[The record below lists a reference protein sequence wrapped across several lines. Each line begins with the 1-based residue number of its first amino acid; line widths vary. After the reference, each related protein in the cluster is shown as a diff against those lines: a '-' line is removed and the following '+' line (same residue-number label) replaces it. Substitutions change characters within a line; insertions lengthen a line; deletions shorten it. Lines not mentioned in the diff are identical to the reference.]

1 MKNPININV
10 VTGLFL
16 SIMAFSLQVHSQN
29 YGEFWTVE
37 LVATVQ
43 DSPEQIILSWEDNQ
57 HAGDTY
63 SIRRKIK
70 GTLGWGVP
78 IVTLGSSTL
87 SYIDTNVSVY
97 TSYEYEVTK
106 LSSGILMAWG
116 YVSAGIQTEIKAD
129 KGDLLLLIDS
139 TFVSTLSS
147 ETDLLIKDL
156 EADGWHISTE
166 YVSRTASVSDVKSLI
181 VFHYTNLP
189 DLNTLYL
196 LGHIPVPYSGNLNP
210 DAHPDHEGAW
220 PADVFYGDIDG
231 GWTDLYVNN
240 TIASDSRNHNIPGD
254 GKFDQSKVPSKIE
267 LEVGRVDFA
276 NLPAFTETE
285 EDLLSNY
292 LNKAHEFKTA
302 QYIPLERGV
311 VDEGDF
317 GSFNEGFWQNG
328 YRNFVPMFSKTLVHD
343 ADYTTSLSSSYL
355 WSYGCGAGSNT
366 SVAALDGGTT
376 LTTSKLTT
384 LDLESTFTMLFGS
397 YFGDWDKG
405 NNLLRASLAS
415 GRTLA
420 SVWAGRPNWHFHT
433 MASGDHIG
441 ISAKMSQDKD
451 SYYSSLNLGGGFV
464 TAEGVHVALMGD
476 PSIRQYYE
484 SAPSDLSIVNN
495 SNLAELAWTAS
506 SDPTI
511 NGYNVYRRDNGIW
524 SKLNDTI
531 INTLSFTDYPPF
543 AGVWSYMVKSIKL
556 KTNSS
561 GTFYNESLGIIGEEL
576 FTVGLPSTDQLE
588 VQIFPNPAQEY
599 VNIFSNQRTKYRT
612 SLYSLEGQL
621 VNSPQWV
628 TGSLTLNLEQIA
640 KGIYVIKI
648 ESESGFSK
656 TNKIIVN

>member
-1 MKNPININV
+1 
-10 VTGLFL
+10 
-16 SIMAFSLQVHSQN
+16 
-29 YGEFWTVE
+29 VE

-63 SIRRKIK
+63 RIRRKIK
-70 GTLGWGVP
+70 GALGWGAP
-78 IVTLGSSTL
+78 IATLSSSTL
-87 SYIDTNVSVY
+87 SYADTNV
-97 TSYEYEVTK
+97 TSMVAYEYEVQK

-116 YVSAGIQTEIKAD
+116 YVSAGIRTEIAAD
-129 KGDLLLLIDS
+129 KGDLLLLVDS
-139 TFVSTLSS
+139 TFVTSLST
-147 ETDLLIKDL
+147 ETEVLIKDL
-156 EADGWHISTE
+156 EADGWHVTKD
-166 YVSRTASVSDVKSLI
+166 YVARTATVPDVKDKIVSYYGSLP
-181 VFHYTNLP
+181 NLQ
-189 DLNTLYL
+189 TLYL

-220 PADVFYGDIDG
+220 PADVFYGDVDG
-231 GWTDLYVNN
+231 GWTDVYVNN
-240 TIASDSRNHNIPGD
+240 SVAADSRNHNVPGD

-276 NLPAFTETE
+276 NLLAFTESE
-285 EDLLSNY
+285 EDLLRNY

-302 QYIPLERGV
+302 QYIPLERGL

-317 GSFNEGFWQNG
+317 GTFNEGFWQNG
-328 YRNFVPMFSKTLVHD
+328 YRNFVPMFSKSLVYD
-343 ADYTTSLSSSYL
+343 ADYTTSLSNSYL
-355 WSYGCGAGSNT
+355 WSYGCGAGSHT
-366 SVAALDGGTT
+366 SVAAIDGGTA
-376 LTTSKLTT
+376 LTTSELSTI
-384 LDLESTFTMLFGS
+384 DLQSTFTMLFGS
-397 YFGDWDKG
+397 YFGDWDRD
-405 NNLLRASLAS
+405 NNLLRAALAS

-476 PSIRQYYE
+476 PSVRQYYE
-484 SAPSDLSIVNN
+484 SAPSDLSITNN
-495 SNLAELAWTAS
+495 NNLAELAWTAS

-531 INTLSFTDYPPF
+531 ITALFYTDSPPV
-543 AGVWSYMVKSIKL
+543 AGTWSYMVKSIKL

-576 FTVGLPSTDQLE
+576 FTVGLPGTDHLE

-599 VNIFSNQRTKYRT
+599 VNIFSNRRTKYRT

-621 VNSPQWV
+621 VNSTQWV
-628 TGSLTLNLEQIA
+628 TGNLTLNLQQIA

-648 ESESGFSK
+648 ESENGFTK
-656 TNKIIVN
+656 ANKIIVN

>member
-1 MKNPININV
+1 
-10 VTGLFL
+10 
-16 SIMAFSLQVHSQN
+16 MAFSLQVHSQN

-63 SIRRKIK
+63 RIRRKIK
-70 GTLGWGVP
+70 GALGWGAP
-78 IVTLGSSTL
+78 IATLSSSTL
-87 SYIDTNVSVY
+87 SYADTNV
-97 TSYEYEVTK
+97 TSMVAYEYEVQK

-116 YVSAGIQTEIKAD
+116 YVSAGIRTEIAAD
-129 KGDLLLLIDS
+129 KGDLLLLVDS
-139 TFVSTLSS
+139 TFVTSLST
-147 ETDLLIKDL
+147 ETEVLIKDL
-156 EADGWHISTE
+156 EADGWHVTKD
-166 YVSRTASVSDVKSLI
+166 YVARTATVPDVKDKIVSYYGSLP
-181 VFHYTNLP
+181 NLQ
-189 DLNTLYL
+189 TLYL

-220 PADVFYGDIDG
+220 PADVFYGDVDG
-231 GWTDLYVNN
+231 GWTDVYVNN
-240 TIASDSRNHNIPGD
+240 SVAADSRNHNVPGD

-276 NLPAFTETE
+276 NLPAFTESE
-285 EDLLSNY
+285 EDLLRNY

-302 QYIPLERGV
+302 QYIPLERGL

-317 GSFNEGFWQNG
+317 GTFNEGFWQNG
-328 YRNFVPMFSKTLVHD
+328 YRNFVPMFSKSLVYD
-343 ADYTTSLSSSYL
+343 ADYTTSLSNSYL
-355 WSYGCGAGSNT
+355 WSYGCGAGSHT
-366 SVAALDGGTT
+366 SVAAIDGGTA
-376 LTTSKLTT
+376 LTTSELSTI
-384 LDLESTFTMLFGS
+384 DLQSTFTMLFGS
-397 YFGDWDKG
+397 YFGDWDRD
-405 NNLLRASLAS
+405 NNLLRAALAS

-476 PSIRQYYE
+476 PSVRQYYE
-484 SAPSDLSIVNN
+484 SAPSDLSITNN
-495 SNLAELAWTAS
+495 NNLAELAWTAS

-531 INTLSFTDYPPF
+531 ITALFYTDSPPV
-543 AGVWSYMVKSIKL
+543 AGTWSYMVKSIKL

-576 FTVGLPSTDQLE
+576 FTVGLPGTDHLE

-599 VNIFSNQRTKYRT
+599 VNIFSNRRTKYRT

-621 VNSPQWV
+621 VNSTQWV
-628 TGSLTLNLEQIA
+628 TGNLTLNLQQIA

-648 ESESGFSK
+648 ESENGFTK
-656 TNKIIVN
+656 ANKIIVN

>member
-1 MKNPININV
+1 
-10 VTGLFL
+10 
-16 SIMAFSLQVHSQN
+16 MAFSLQVHSQN

-63 SIRRKIK
+63 RIRRKIK
-70 GTLGWGVP
+70 GALGWGAP
-78 IVTLGSSTL
+78 IATLSSSTL
-87 SYIDTNVSVY
+87 SYADTNV
-97 TSYEYEVTK
+97 TSMVAYEYEVQK

-116 YVSAGIQTEIKAD
+116 YVSAGIRTEIAAD
-129 KGDLLLLIDS
+129 KGDLLLLVDS
-139 TFVSTLSS
+139 TFVTSLST
-147 ETDLLIKDL
+147 ETEVLIKDL
-156 EADGWHISTE
+156 EADGWHVTKD
-166 YVSRTASVSDVKSLI
+166 YVARTATVPDVKDKIVSYYGSLP
-181 VFHYTNLP
+181 NLQ
-189 DLNTLYL
+189 TLYL

-220 PADVFYGDIDG
+220 PADVFYGDVDG
-231 GWTDLYVNN
+231 GWTDVYVNN
-240 TIASDSRNHNIPGD
+240 SVAADSRNHNVPGD

-276 NLPAFTETE
+276 NLLAFTESE
-285 EDLLSNY
+285 EDLLRNY

-302 QYIPLERGV
+302 QYIPLERGL

-317 GSFNEGFWQNG
+317 GTFNEGFWQNG
-328 YRNFVPMFSKTLVHD
+328 YRNFVPMFSKSLVYD
-343 ADYTTSLSSSYL
+343 ADYTTSLSNSYL
-355 WSYGCGAGSNT
+355 WSYGCGAGSHT
-366 SVAALDGGTT
+366 SVAAIDGGTA
-376 LTTSKLTT
+376 LTTSELSTI
-384 LDLESTFTMLFGS
+384 DLQSTFTMLFGS
-397 YFGDWDKG
+397 YFGDWDRD
-405 NNLLRASLAS
+405 NNLLRAALAS

-476 PSIRQYYE
+476 PSVRQYYE
-484 SAPSDLSIVNN
+484 SAPSDLSITNN
-495 SNLAELAWTAS
+495 NNLAELAWTAS

-531 INTLSFTDYPPF
+531 ITALFYTDSPPV
-543 AGVWSYMVKSIKL
+543 AGTWSYMVKSIKL

-576 FTVGLPSTDQLE
+576 FTVGLPGTDHLE

-599 VNIFSNQRTKYRT
+599 VNIFSNRRTKYRT

-621 VNSPQWV
+621 VNSTQWV
-628 TGSLTLNLEQIA
+628 TGNLTLNLQQIA

-648 ESESGFSK
+648 ESENGFTK
-656 TNKIIVN
+656 ANKIIVN

>member
-1 MKNPININV
+1 
-10 VTGLFL
+10 
-16 SIMAFSLQVHSQN
+16 
-29 YGEFWTVE
+29 VE

-63 SIRRKIK
+63 RIRRKIK
-70 GTLGWGVP
+70 GALGWGAP
-78 IVTLGSSTL
+78 IATLSSSTL
-87 SYIDTNVSVY
+87 SYADTNV
-97 TSYEYEVTK
+97 TSMVAYEYEVQK

-116 YVSAGIQTEIKAD
+116 YVSAGIRTEIAAD

-147 ETDLLIKDL
+147 ETNLLIKDL

-166 YVSRTASVSDVKSLI
+166 YVSRNASVSDVKSLI
-181 VFHYTNLP
+181 VSYYNSLP

-220 PADVFYGDIDG
+220 PADVFYGDVDG
-231 GWTDLYVNN
+231 GWTDVYVNN
-240 TIASDSRNHNIPGD
+240 SVAADSRNHNVPGD

-276 NLPAFTETE
+276 NLLAFTESE
-285 EDLLSNY
+285 EDLLRNY

-302 QYIPLERGV
+302 QYIPLERGL

-317 GSFNEGFWQNG
+317 GTFNEGFWQNG
-328 YRNFVPMFSKTLVHD
+328 YRNFVPMFSKSLVYD
-343 ADYTTSLSSSYL
+343 ADYTTSLSNSYL
-355 WSYGCGAGSNT
+355 WSYGCGAGSHT
-366 SVAALDGGTT
+366 SVAAIDGGTA
-376 LTTSKLTT
+376 LTTSELSTI
-384 LDLESTFTMLFGS
+384 DLQSTFTMLFGS
-397 YFGDWDKG
+397 YFGDWDRD
-405 NNLLRASLAS
+405 NNLLRAALAS

-476 PSIRQYYE
+476 PSVRQYYE
-484 SAPSDLSIVNN
+484 SAPSDLSITNN
-495 SNLAELAWTAS
+495 NNLAELAWTAS

-531 INTLSFTDYPPF
+531 ITALFYTDSPPV
-543 AGVWSYMVKSIKL
+543 AGTWSYMVKSIKL

-576 FTVGLPSTDQLE
+576 FTVGLPGTDHLE

-599 VNIFSNQRTKYRT
+599 VNIFSNRRTKYRT

-621 VNSPQWV
+621 VNSTQWV
-628 TGSLTLNLEQIA
+628 TGNLTLNLQQIA

-648 ESESGFSK
+648 ESENGFTK
-656 TNKIIVN
+656 ANKIIVN

>member
-1 MKNPININV
+1 MKNRTNITFA
-10 VTGLFL
+10 TGLSL
-16 SIMAFSLQVHSQN
+16 LILAFSLQVHSQN

-63 SIRRKIK
+63 RIRRKIK
-70 GTLGWGVP
+70 GALGWGAP
-78 IVTLGSSTL
+78 IATLSSSTL
-87 SYIDTNVSVY
+87 SYADTNV
-97 TSYEYEVTK
+97 TSMVAYEYEVQK

-116 YVSAGIQTEIKAD
+116 YVSAGIRTEIAAD
-129 KGDLLLLIDS
+129 KGDLLLLVDS
-139 TFVSTLSS
+139 TFVTSLST
-147 ETDLLIKDL
+147 ETEVLIKDL
-156 EADGWHISTE
+156 EADGWHVTKD
-166 YVSRTASVSDVKSLI
+166 YVARTATVPDVKDKIVSYYGSLP
-181 VFHYTNLP
+181 NLQ
-189 DLNTLYL
+189 TLYL

-220 PADVFYGDIDG
+220 PADVFYGDVDG
-231 GWTDLYVNN
+231 GWTDVYVNN
-240 TIASDSRNHNIPGD
+240 SVAADSRNHNVPGD

-276 NLPAFTETE
+276 NLLAFTESE
-285 EDLLSNY
+285 EDLLRNY

-302 QYIPLERGV
+302 QYIPLERGL

-317 GSFNEGFWQNG
+317 GTFNEGFWQNG
-328 YRNFVPMFSKTLVHD
+328 YRNFVPMFSKSLVYD
-343 ADYTTSLSSSYL
+343 ADYTTSLSNSYL
-355 WSYGCGAGSNT
+355 WSYGCGAGSHT
-366 SVAALDGGTT
+366 SVAAIDGGTA
-376 LTTSKLTT
+376 LTTSELSTI
-384 LDLESTFTMLFGS
+384 DLQSTFTMLFGS
-397 YFGDWDKG
+397 YFGDWDRD
-405 NNLLRASLAS
+405 NNLLRAALAS

-476 PSIRQYYE
+476 PSVRQYYE
-484 SAPSDLSIVNN
+484 SAPSDLSITNN
-495 SNLAELAWTAS
+495 NNLAELAWTAS

-531 INTLSFTDYPPF
+531 ITALFYTDSPPV
-543 AGVWSYMVKSIKL
+543 AGTWSYMVKSIKL

-576 FTVGLPSTDQLE
+576 FTVGLPGTDHLE

-599 VNIFSNQRTKYRT
+599 VNIFSNRRTKYRT

-621 VNSPQWV
+621 VNSTQWV
-628 TGSLTLNLEQIA
+628 TGNLTLNLQQIA

-648 ESESGFSK
+648 ESENGFTK
-656 TNKIIVN
+656 ANKIIVN

>member
-1 MKNPININV
+1 
-10 VTGLFL
+10 
-16 SIMAFSLQVHSQN
+16 MAFSLQVHSQN

-63 SIRRKIK
+63 RIRRKIK
-70 GTLGWGVP
+70 GALGWGAP
-78 IVTLGSSTL
+78 IATLSSSTL
-87 SYIDTNVSVY
+87 SYADTNV
-97 TSYEYEVTK
+97 TSMVAYEYEVQK

-116 YVSAGIQTEIKAD
+116 YVSAGIRTEIAAD
-129 KGDLLLLIDS
+129 KGDLLLLVDS
-139 TFVSTLSS
+139 TFVTSLST
-147 ETDLLIKDL
+147 ETEVLIKDL
-156 EADGWHISTE
+156 EADGWHVTKD
-166 YVSRTASVSDVKSLI
+166 YVARTATVPDVKDKIVSYYGSLP
-181 VFHYTNLP
+181 NLQ
-189 DLNTLYL
+189 TLYL

-220 PADVFYGDIDG
+220 PADVFYGDVDG
-231 GWTDLYVNN
+231 GWTDVYVNN
-240 TIASDSRNHNIPGD
+240 SVAADSRNHNVPGD

-276 NLPAFTETE
+276 NLLAFTESE
-285 EDLLSNY
+285 EDLLRNY

-302 QYIPLERGV
+302 QYIPLERGL

-317 GSFNEGFWQNG
+317 GTFNEGFWQNG
-328 YRNFVPMFSKTLVHD
+328 YRNFVPMFSKSLVYD
-343 ADYTTSLSSSYL
+343 ADYTTSLSNSYL
-355 WSYGCGAGSNT
+355 WSYGCGAGSHT
-366 SVAALDGGTT
+366 SVAAIDGGTA
-376 LTTSKLTT
+376 LTTSELSTI
-384 LDLESTFTMLFGS
+384 DLQSTFTMLFGS
-397 YFGDWDKG
+397 YFGDWDRD
-405 NNLLRASLAS
+405 NNLLRAALAS

-476 PSIRQYYE
+476 PSVRQYYE
-484 SAPSDLSIVNN
+484 SAPSDLSITNN
-495 SNLAELAWTAS
+495 NNLAELAWTAS

-531 INTLSFTDYPPF
+531 ITALFYTDSPPV
-543 AGVWSYMVKSIKL
+543 AGTWSYMVKSIKL

-576 FTVGLPSTDQLE
+576 FTVGLPGTDHLE

-599 VNIFSNQRTKYRT
+599 VNIFSNRRTKYRT
-612 SLYSLEGQL
+612 CLYSLEGQL
-621 VNSPQWV
+621 VNSTQWV
-628 TGSLTLNLEQIA
+628 TGNLTLNLQQIA

-648 ESESGFSK
+648 ESENGFTK
-656 TNKIIVN
+656 ANKIIVN

>member
-1 MKNPININV
+1 
-10 VTGLFL
+10 
-16 SIMAFSLQVHSQN
+16 MAFSLQVHSQN

-63 SIRRKIK
+63 RIRRKIK
-70 GTLGWGVP
+70 GALGWGAP
-78 IVTLGSSTL
+78 IATLSSSTL
-87 SYIDTNVSVY
+87 SYADTNV
-97 TSYEYEVTK
+97 TSMVAYEYEVQK

-116 YVSAGIQTEIKAD
+116 YVSAGIRTEIAAD
-129 KGDLLLLIDS
+129 KGDLLLLVDS
-139 TFVSTLSS
+139 TFVTSLST
-147 ETDLLIKDL
+147 ETEVLIKDL
-156 EADGWHISTE
+156 EADGWHVTKD
-166 YVSRTASVSDVKSLI
+166 YVARTATVPDVKDKIVSYYGSLP
-181 VFHYTNLP
+181 NLQ
-189 DLNTLYL
+189 TLYL

-220 PADVFYGDIDG
+220 PADVFYGDVDG
-231 GWTDLYVNN
+231 GWTDVYVNN
-240 TIASDSRNHNIPGD
+240 SVAADSRNHNVPGD

-276 NLPAFTETE
+276 NLPAFTESE
-285 EDLLSNY
+285 EDLLRNY

-302 QYIPLERGV
+302 QYIPLERGL

-317 GSFNEGFWQNG
+317 GTFNEGFWQNG
-328 YRNFVPMFSKTLVHD
+328 YRNFVPMFSKSLVYD

-355 WSYGCGAGSNT
+355 WSYGCGAGSHT
-366 SVAALDGGTT
+366 SVAAIDGGTA
-376 LTTSKLTT
+376 LTTSELSTI
-384 LDLESTFTMLFGS
+384 DLQSTFTMLFGS
-397 YFGDWDKG
+397 YFGDWDRD
-405 NNLLRASLAS
+405 NNLLRAALAS

-476 PSIRQYYE
+476 PSIRLYYE
-484 SAPSDLSIVNN
+484 SAPSNLSIVNN

-511 NGYNVYRRDNGIW
+511 DGYNVYRRDNGIW

-531 INTLSFTDYPPF
+531 ITALFYTDSPPV
-543 AGVWSYMVKSIKL
+543 AGTWSYMVKSVKL

-561 GTFYNESLGIIGEEL
+561 GTFYNESLGIIGEEM
-576 FTVGLPSTDQLE
+576 FSVGLPDTDQLE

-599 VNIFSNQRTKYRT
+599 VNIVSNQRTRFRT
-612 SLYSLEGQL
+612 SMYSLEGRL
-621 VNSPQWV
+621 VKSTQWV

-648 ESESGFSK
+648 ESENGFSK